1 MIDTVFILA
10 GGSGTRLW
18 PASTRKS
25 PKQLMQLR
33 GDKSLLELTL
43 ERALAIESAET
54 VYIITLK
61 SQLEQVLGECGN
73 HDRITVLPEP
83 AAHNT
88 APAIALA
95 ATAERLKGR
104 NDANI
109 LVLTADHLI
118 EPVETFVE
126 DAAKAGELAEKG
138 FVVTF
143 GIPPHGPSTGYGYI
157 ETAEEEAPGY
167 RVASFKEKPD
177 RKTAEDFVA
186 AGNFYWNSGMFAFK
200 NSRFLEELKAH
211 QPAVANP
218 FEQVTVA
225 PEAKKEQGI
234 SIEMEGPEIEA
245 LYDEAPEIS
254 IDYAVMEKS
263 KQSAMVKASFTWTDI
278 GSWDEVA
285 RLGLT
290 DNPDLFESDASGN
303 FVYSDLPVA
312 ICGVDDVIVVVKNGC
327 VLVCRKGSSQKVK
340 QIVTQLKDRD
350 RRDIL

>member
-1 MIDTVFILA
+1 M
-10 GGSGTRLW
+10 
-18 PASTRKS
+18 K
-25 PKQLMQLR
+25 LR
-33 GDKSLLELTL
+33 GEKSLLQLTI
-43 ERALAIESAET
+43 ERALAIEGAKA

-61 SQLEQVLGECGN
+61 SQLEQVLAECR
-73 HDRITVLPEP
+73 DLDAITILPEP
-83 AAHNT
+83 AACNT

-118 EPVETFVE
+118 EPVEAFVE
-126 DAAKAGELAEKG
+126 DAEKAGELAEKG
-138 FVVTF
+138 FLVTF
-143 GIPPHGPSTGYGYI
+143 GVSPHGPSTGYGYI
-157 ETAEEEAPGY
+157 ETGDNEGPGY
-167 RVASFKEKPD
+167 RVVSFKEKPD

-200 NSRFLEELKAH
+200 NSRFLEELKRH
-211 QPAVANP
+211 QPAVATL

-225 PEAKKEQGI
+225 PEAKKDEGI
-234 SIEMEGPEIEA
+234 SIEMDGPEIEA
-245 LYDEAPEIS
+245 LYDESPEIS

-263 KQSAMVKASFTWTDI
+263 KQSAMVKASFNWTDI

-290 DNPDLFESDASGN
+290 GRADLFQSDAAGN

-340 QIVTQLKDRD
+340 QIVNQLKERD